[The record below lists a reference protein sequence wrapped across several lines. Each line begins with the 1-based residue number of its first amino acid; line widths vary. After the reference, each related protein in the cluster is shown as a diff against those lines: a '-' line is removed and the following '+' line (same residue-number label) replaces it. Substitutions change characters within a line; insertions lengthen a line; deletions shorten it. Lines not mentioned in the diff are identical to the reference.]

1 MNIALI
7 ENNRSKLVKEYDL
20 LMDRY
25 PGCTVFCYSDVE
37 QALGKLGDDKIEML
51 LLKRDSTDSDKG
63 EISDY
68 LEEQNYFLKV
78 EWFEKIIETV

>member
-7 ENNRSKLVKEYDL
+7 ENNRSKLTQEYDL

-25 PGCTVFCYSDVE
+25 PGCTVFCYSDIE
-37 QALGKLGDDKIEML
+37 QALDKVVDDKIEML
-51 LLKRDSTDSDKG
+51 LLKHDGAESDKG

-68 LEEQNYFLKV
+68 LEEQNYLLKV
-78 EWFEKIIETV
+78 EWFEKILGTC